1 MASARALFPSL
12 PGIAEPA
19 LNKIVKL
26 NFVYCQMTKH
36 NDQEEGEKY
45 YQIKFVEFLDFL
57 GRVALDYF
65 EELGHGPT
73 DLED

>member
-1 MASARALFPSL
+1 
-12 PGIAEPA
+12 
-19 LNKIVKL
+19 
-26 NFVYCQMTKH
+26 MTKH

-57 GRVALDYF
+57 ARVAIDYQ
-65 EELGHGPT
+65 EELGHGPP